1 MDTATTGTE
10 TGTLIIGA
18 GEAGLGIAVALRN
31 AGYTAPVTITGS
43 EADAPYQRPPL
54 SKEFLAGEMDEENLL
69 LRADDFYRDKDI
81 RLLTSAHIE
90 DIVLDEN
97 AMGGIATTSAGTEIR
112 FDRLALATGASP
124 RRLPV
129 PGADLDGVCYLRDI
143 PDARRLRSLLPGA
156 RRVVVVGGG
165 YIGLEAAA
173 VMRRRGLE
181 VTVVETF
188 ERLLQRVAAPP
199 ISEFFR
205 TAHEKRGAKVLLG
218 ASVTALQGPA
228 GSVTGV
234 ELSDGTTL
242 PADVVII
249 GIGVEPRI
257 ELAQKLGLDCGRG
270 IIVDDA
276 ARTSNP
282 AIVAAG
288 DCTMQPHPLYPGESI
303 CLESVQNAADQAKVA
318 AASLIGG
325 ARPERAVPWFWSNQ
339 ADIRLQIAGLSTGFD
354 DYVIRGEPGSEQFT
368 VMYYRGGRL
377 IAADAVNTPHDFMA
391 VKRALSKGATIDP
404 ADARND
410 GLPLK
415 TLIREA

>member
-1 MDTATTGTE
+1 MDTVTTETE
-10 TGTLIIGA
+10 TGTLIVGA

-31 AGYTAPVTITGS
+31 AGYTAPVTITGL
-43 EADAPYQRPPL
+43 EADPPYQRPPL

-69 LRADDFYRDKDI
+69 LRADDFYQDKDL
-81 RLLTSAHIE
+81 RLLTNAHIE
-90 DIVLDEN
+90 DIVLDEDS
-97 AMGGIATTSAGTEIR
+97 AGGTATTSAGHAIH
-112 FDRLALATGASP
+112 FDGLALATGASP

-129 PGADLDGVCYLRDI
+129 PGGDLDGVCYLRDI
-143 PDARRLRSLLPGA
+143 PDARRLRTLLPGA
-156 RRVVVVGGG
+156 TRVVVVGGG

-173 VMRRRGLE
+173 VARGRGLD

-188 ERLLQRVAAPP
+188 DRLLQRVAAPP

-218 ASVTALQGPA
+218 ASVTALRGSA
-228 GSVTGV
+228 GSVSGV
-234 ELSDGTTL
+234 ELSDGMVL
-242 PADVVII
+242 PADLVII

-288 DCTMQPHPLYPGESI
+288 DCTMQPHPLYPTESI

-318 AASLIGG
+318 AASLMDGP
-325 ARPERAVPWFWSNQ
+325 RPERAVPWFWSNQ
-339 ADIRLQIAGLSTGFD
+339 ADIRLQIAGLSMGFD
-354 DYVIRGEPGSEQFT
+354 DYVIRGEPGTEQFT
-368 VMYYRGGRL
+368 VLYYRDGRL
-377 IAADAVNTPHDFMA
+377 IAADAVNNPHDFMA
-391 VKRALSKGATIDP
+391 VKRALAKGATIDP
-404 ADARND
+404 TDAHNT

-415 TLIREA
+415 TLIREI

>member
-1 MDTATTGTE
+1 MDTAE

-31 AGYTAPVTITGS
+31 AGYTAPVTISGS

-69 LRADDFYRDKDI
+69 LRANNFYQDKEI
-81 RLLTSAHIE
+81 RLLTNAHIE
-90 DIVLDEN
+90 DIVLDDN
-97 AMGGIATTSAGTEIR
+97 AAGGTATTSSGTEIR

-143 PDARRLRSLLPGA
+143 PDARRLRGLLPEA

-173 VMRRRGLE
+173 VARTRGLE

-205 TAHEKRGAKVLLG
+205 AAHEKRGARVLLG
-218 ASVTALQGPA
+218 ASVTALQGSA

-234 ELSDGTTL
+234 ELSDGTVL
-242 PADVVII
+242 PADLVII

-288 DCTMQPHPLYPGESI
+288 DCTMQPHPLYPGELI

-318 AASLIGG
+318 AASLLDGP
-325 ARPERAVPWFWSNQ
+325 RPERAVPWFWSNQ
-339 ADIRLQIAGLSTGFD
+339 ADIRLQIAGLSAGFD

-368 VMYYRGGRL
+368 VLYYRGGRL
-377 IAADAVNTPHDFMA
+377 IAADAVNSPHDFMA
-391 VKRALSKGATIDP
+391 VKRALGKGATIDP
-404 ADARND
+404 ADAANV
-410 GLPLK
+410 GVQLK
-415 TLIREA
+415 TLIRET